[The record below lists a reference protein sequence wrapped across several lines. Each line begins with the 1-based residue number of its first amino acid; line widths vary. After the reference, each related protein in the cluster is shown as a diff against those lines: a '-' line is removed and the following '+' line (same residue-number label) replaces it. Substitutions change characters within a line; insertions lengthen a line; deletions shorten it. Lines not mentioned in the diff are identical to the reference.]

1 MRKKRK
7 SSLKKGCPWG
17 TKKMDFYCKYPEY
30 EVLAQRLTTI
40 PKFWDGKKSILELK
54 ENNFQWRQIE
64 WIGFWFEYW
73 CKNNLS
79 DIMEI
84 PYHNKIK
91 NVTFD
96 AFWKFPWDFKTHA
109 INNGRYV
116 IVNACSAIDQ
126 AISEFGY
133 FGLVIVKGIA
143 KYDNEERNFR
153 NWHRDLKGGKTPYV
167 QKREQRGGYSRT
179 RKTSFE
185 IKEIIGRRFD
195 AESIS
200 RLHRFQKGF
209 REPNGSARKEKFMI
223 DPKDIDSEIIFH
235 IKIGN

>member
-1 MRKKRK
+1 MN
-7 SSLKKGCPWG
+7 
-17 TKKMDFYCKYPEY
+17 PEY
-30 EVLAQRLTTI
+30 EVLKQRLETI

-109 INNGRYV
+109 TNNGRF
-116 IVNACSAIDQ
+116 IPVNACSAINQ
-126 AISEFGY
+126 TVSEFGY
-133 FGLVIVKGIA
+133 FGLVIVKGTA
-143 KYDNEERNFR
+143 EYDNEERSFR
-153 NWHRDLKGGKTPYV
+153 NWHRDLKGGKTSFV
-167 QKREQRGGYSRT
+167 QKREERGSYSRT

-209 REPNGSARKEKFMI
+209 REPDGSARKEKFMI

-235 IKIGN
+235 IKM

>member
-1 MRKKRK
+1 
-7 SSLKKGCPWG
+7 
-17 TKKMDFYCKYPEY
+17 
-30 EVLAQRLTTI
+30 
-40 PKFWDGKKSILELK
+40 
-54 ENNFQWRQIE
+54 
-64 WIGFWFEYW
+64 
-73 CKNNLS
+73 
-79 DIMEI
+79 MEI

-109 INNGRYV
+109 TNNGRYV

-133 FGLVIVKGIA
+133 FGLVIVKGTA
-143 KYDNEERNFR
+143 KYDNEERSFR
-153 NWHRDLKGGKTPYV
+153 NWHRELKGGKTSYV
-167 QKREQRGGYSRT
+167 QKREERGGYSRT

-200 RLHRFQKGF
+200 RFHRFQKGF
-209 REPNGSARKEKFMI
+209 REPDGRARKEKFMI
-223 DPKDIDSEIIFH
+223 DPKDIGSEIIFH
-235 IKIGN
+235 IKM

>member
-1 MRKKRK
+1 MN
-7 SSLKKGCPWG
+7 
-17 TKKMDFYCKYPEY
+17 PEY
-30 EVLAQRLTTI
+30 EVLKQRLETI

-96 AFWKFPWDFKTHA
+96 AFWKFPWDFKTHVT
-109 INNGRYV
+109 NNGRNV
-116 IVNACSAIDQ
+116 IVNDSSAIEQ
-126 AISEFGY
+126 VISEFGS
-133 FGLVIVKGIA
+133 FGLVIVKGTA
-143 KYDNEERNFR
+143 KYDNEEREFY
-153 NWHRDLKGGKTPYV
+153 NWHEDLKGGKSIYT
-167 QKREQRGGYSRT
+167 QKREQRGSYSRP
-179 RKTSFE
+179 RKTFFE
-185 IKEIIGRRFD
+185 INEIIGRRFD

-200 RLHRFQKGF
+200 RFHRFQKGL
-209 REPNGSARKEKFMI
+209 REPDGSARKEKFMI
-223 DPKDIDSEIIFH
+223 DPKDIDSEIIFT
-235 IKIGN
+235 

>member
-1 MRKKRK
+1 
-7 SSLKKGCPWG
+7 
-17 TKKMDFYCKYPEY
+17 MDFYCKYPEY

-116 IVNACSAIDQ
+116 IVNACSAIEH

-133 FGLVIVKGIA
+133 FGLVIVKGTA
-143 KYDNEERNFR
+143 KYDNEERSFR
-153 NWHRDLKGGKTPYV
+153 NWHRDLKGGKTSFV
-167 QKREQRGGYSRT
+167 QKREERGSYSRT

-209 REPNGSARKEKFMI
+209 REPDGSARKEKFMI

-235 IKIGN
+235 IKF

>member
-1 MRKKRK
+1 MN
-7 SSLKKGCPWG
+7 
-17 TKKMDFYCKYPEY
+17 PEY
-30 EVLAQRLTTI
+30 EVLKQRLETI

-109 INNGRYV
+109 TNNGRFV

-126 AISEFGY
+126 AISEFDY
-133 FGLVIVKGIA
+133 FGLVIVKGTA
-143 KYDNEERNFR
+143 KYDNEE
-153 NWHRDLKGGKTPYV
+153 
-167 QKREQRGGYSRT
+167 GGYSRT

-209 REPNGSARKEKFMI
+209 REPDGSARKEKFMI

-235 IKIGN
+235 IKF

>member
-1 MRKKRK
+1 MYV
-7 SSLKKGCPWG
+7 
-17 TKKMDFYCKYPEY
+17 YCKYPEY

-109 INNGRYV
+109 INNGRDV

-126 AISEFGY
+126 TISEFGY

-143 KYDNEERNFR
+143 KYDNEERSFR
-153 NWHRDLKGGKTPYV
+153 NWHRDLKGGKTSYV
-167 QKREQRGGYSRT
+167 QKREQRGSYSRT

-200 RLHRFQKGF
+200 RFHRFQKGF
-209 REPNGSARKEKFMI
+209 REPDGSARKEKFMI

-235 IKIGN
+235 IKM